1 MGRAHTESKTHTF
14 KKDVTFVT
22 GFGIVADEPIHIGSG
37 TTTNTDLIIHNK
49 LKFASSGT
57 NSFELSDLPS
67 APVQE
72 TYTYLVQDSATGA
85 VQKTTSGAKGQ
96 KGERG
101 TLGVDGQ

>member
-49 LKFASSGT
+49 L
-57 NSFELSDLPS
+57 
-67 APVQE
+67 
-72 TYTYLVQDSATGA
+72 
-85 VQKTTSGAKGQ
+85 
-96 KGERG
+96 
-101 TLGVDGQ
+101 